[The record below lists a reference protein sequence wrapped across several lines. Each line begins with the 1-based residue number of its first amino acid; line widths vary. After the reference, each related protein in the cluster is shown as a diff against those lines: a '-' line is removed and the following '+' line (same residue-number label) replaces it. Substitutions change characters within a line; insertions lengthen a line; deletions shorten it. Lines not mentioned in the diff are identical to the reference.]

1 MISKNIERVL
11 VLALTVCLCFTQT
24 GSWICLI
31 ALLFLALADS
41 ARQERLAAI
50 KKAPLLWPLLLYALA
65 VVASGIFAPA
75 GSLPEGWAEGWK
87 SFVSLR
93 GLLVAYL
100 VAYQLFAHDVGARLT
115 APALSCLLLCGAA
128 SGIFGLIQQ
137 VFNFHPFTY
146 PFLQAT
152 GFLNEPMSFAG
163 LMQLTSFLG
172 LGLLIQGGYKQLPLL
187 ANNWYFLLVGAN
199 FLGLIFAS
207 ERSAWLGMICALLSV
222 CFYISPRR
230 FFEGLLALSL
240 LFALAWF
247 TVPVVQVRLS
257 PLLNAKSDVGVTARI
272 SVWSQAWQLFRE
284 HPITGVGALHFPRID
299 LPEAIVPGHSK
310 DLNHAHSNYLQ
321 ILSTTGL
328 LGFSSFLLLLGTVLT
343 TAYRQAKGPNPL
355 YASIGLGLLGAMIS
369 LSVAGVF
376 EYNFGSGQVKLIQWF
391 LLALLLRPIPLV
403 KLADLASPSTDSA
416 KQ

>member
-1 MISKNIERVL
+1 M
-11 VLALTVCLCFTQT
+11 ALTVCLCFTQT

-31 ALLFLALADS
+31 ALLLLALADS
-41 ARQERLAAI
+41 ARLERLAAM
-50 KKAPLLWPLLLYALA
+50 KKAPLLWPLALYALA
-65 VVASGIFAPA
+65 VLVSGLHAPA
-75 GSLPEGWAEGWK
+75 GSGAEAWTEAWK

-93 GLLVAYL
+93 GILVAYL
-100 VAYQLFAHDVGARLT
+100 VAYQLFAHDTGARLT

-163 LMQLTSFLG
+163 LMQLTSFLA
-172 LGLLIQGGYKQLPLL
+172 LGLLIKGGYRQLPLL
-187 ANNWYFLLVGAN
+187 ANRSYFLVVGAN

-230 FFEGLLALSL
+230 FFEGLVALALL
-240 LFALAWF
+240 LTLAWF

-272 SVWSQAWQLFRE
+272 SIWSQAWQLFQE
-284 HPITGVGALHFPRID
+284 HPIAGVGVLNFPRID

-321 ILSTTGL
+321 ILATTGI
-328 LGFSSFLLLLGTVLT
+328 LGFTSFLLLLWSALT
-343 TAYRQAKGPNPL
+343 ASYRQANGPNPF
-355 YASIGLGLLGAMIS
+355 YSAIGLGLLGAMIS

-391 LLALLLRPIPLV
+391 LLALLLRPIPVV

>member
-1 MISKNIERVL
+1 M
-11 VLALTVCLCFTQT
+11 ALTVCLCFTQT

-31 ALLFLALADS
+31 ALLLVALACP
-41 ARQERLAAI
+41 ARKERLTAL
-50 KKAPLLWPLLLYALA
+50 KKAPLLWPLALYVLA
-65 VVASGIFAPA
+65 VFVSGVFAPV
-75 GSLPEGWAEGWK
+75 GLFTEGWAEGWK

-93 GLLVAYL
+93 GILVAYL
-100 VAYQLFAHDVGARLT
+100 VAYQLFACDFGARLT

-163 LMQLTSFLG
+163 LMQLTSFLA
-172 LGLLIQGGYKQLPLL
+172 LGFLIQGGFRQLPLL
-187 ANNWYFLLVGAN
+187 AKKSVFFLVVLAN

-207 ERSAWLGMICALLSV
+207 ERSAWLGMICALLCV

-230 FFEGLLALSL
+230 FFEGLVALSL
-240 LFALAWF
+240 LFTLAWF

-257 PLLNAKSDVGVTARI
+257 PLLNAQSDVGVTARI
-272 SVWSQAWQLFRE
+272 SVWSQAWQLFQG

-321 ILSTTGL
+321 ILSTTGI
-328 LGFSSFLLLLGTVLT
+328 LGLASFLWLLVTALSA
-343 TAYRQAKGPNPL
+343 AYRQAKGPNSF
-355 YASIGLGLLGAMIS
+355 YAAIGLGLLGAMVS

-391 LLALLLRPIPLV
+391 LLALLLRPVPEA
-403 KLADLASPSTDSA
+403 KREAQASPSIDSA

>member
-1 MISKNIERVL
+1 MT
-11 VLALTVCLCFTQT
+11 AL
-24 GSWICLI
+24 
-31 ALLFLALADS
+31 
-41 ARQERLAAI
+41 
-50 KKAPLLWPLLLYALA
+50 KKAPLLWPLALYALA
-65 VVASGIFAPA
+65 VFLSGVFASAD
-75 GSLPEGWAEGWK
+75 SLPESWNEGWK

-93 GLLVAYL
+93 GILVAYL
-100 VAYQLFAHDVGARLT
+100 VAYQLFAHDAGARLT

-163 LMQLTSFLG
+163 LMQLTSFLA
-172 LGLLIQGGYKQLPLL
+172 LGFLMQGGYKQLPLL
-187 ANNWYFLLVGAN
+187 ANKSAFLLVVLAN
-199 FLGLIFAS
+199 FIGLIFAS
-207 ERSAWLGMICALLSV
+207 ERSAWLGMICALLYV

-230 FFEGLLALSL
+230 FFEGLVALSL
-240 LFALAWF
+240 LFTLAWF

-257 PLLNAKSDVGVTARI
+257 PLLNAQSDVGVTARI
-272 SVWSQAWQLFRE
+272 SVWSQAWQLFQE

-321 ILSTTGL
+321 ILSTTGI
-328 LGFSSFLLLLGTVLT
+328 LGFASFLWLLVTALTV
-343 TAYRQAKGPNPL
+343 AYRQAKGPNSF
-355 YASIGLGLLGAMIS
+355 YAAIGLGLLGAMVS

-391 LLALLLRPIPLV
+391 LLALLLRPVPEA
-403 KLADLASPSTDSA
+403 KLEAQASLSIDSA